1 MTIIAAQGFRVV
13 GAEAFKGFGVSGLG
27 DFCCVLSY
35 ERGGVAVVSR
45 DRGGVVKWS
54 WVRGLLEAPRL
65 RREEGTVLAE
75 AERSISKPLHV
86 EDQGSSWS
94 HVRSKSA
101 SDFTT
106 GSDRACHVSTVK

>member
-1 MTIIAAQGFRVV
+1 M
-13 GAEAFKGFGVSGLG
+13 
-27 DFCCVLSY
+27 
-35 ERGGVAVVSR
+35 
-45 DRGGVVKWS
+45 KWS

-65 RREEGTVLAE
+65 RREEGTVFAE

-94 HVRSKSA
+94 RVP

-106 GSDRACHVSTVK
+106 GSDRACHVSTVKKGGGASRYNPKTLNP